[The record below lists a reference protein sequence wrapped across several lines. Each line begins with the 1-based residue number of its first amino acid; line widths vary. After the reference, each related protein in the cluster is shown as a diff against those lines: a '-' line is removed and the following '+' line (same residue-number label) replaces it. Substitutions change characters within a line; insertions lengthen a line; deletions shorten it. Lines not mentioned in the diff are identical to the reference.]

1 MFCIFSGTIKAS
13 PLLKFPM
20 LFDMLQG
27 FELSIYDP
35 NMSSTS
41 KKVTCSSSLCAQH
54 STCLDGSSHCPY
66 SISYISSETSTSGI
80 LMDDVLHLKTE
91 DSHQESIEA
100 YVTFGLVSDFKFL
113 LLYEYLLIHFDE
125 MLSLLQELVLL
136 SICFLIDD

>member
-1 MFCIFSGTIKAS
+1 MNTCVAFF
-13 PLLKFPM
+13 LKFPM
-20 LFDMLQG
+20 LFDILQG

-41 KKVTCSSSLCAQH
+41 KKVTCKSTLCTQQ

-66 SISYISSETSTSGI
+66 SVSYISSETSTSGI

-100 YVTFGLVSDFKFL
+100 YVTFGLVARF
-113 LLYEYLLIHFDE
+113 
-125 MLSLLQELVLL
+125 
-136 SICFLIDD
+136 

>member
-1 MFCIFSGTIKAS
+1 
-13 PLLKFPM
+13 M
-20 LFDMLQG
+20 LFDILQG

-41 KKVTCSSSLCAQH
+41 KKVTCKSSLCTQQ

-66 SISYISSETSTSGI
+66 SVSYISSETSTSGI

-100 YVTFGLVSDFKFL
+100 YVTFGLVARFKVL
-113 LLYEYLLIHFDE
+113 LLYVNL
-125 MLSLLQELVLL
+125 LSLLQVLL
-136 SICFLIDD
+136 LFRICFSYIWLENPCILHEMYLINQL